1 MTYSGR
7 EKKRSMTNLILIW
20 SESFNRT
27 TNPEN
32 TLWVWVAFQSSA
44 SLSLSLYQFGQ
55 IREFHRSLLTVFAS
69 VSKLMNADTVTL
81 SVYLGCYGVIVYSGC
96 VTCCRSWQRSRQ
108 HTCSSL
114 KKKKKDSLATSTVV
128 VVSVIDVV
136 EIVQIVEM
144 EGIRLDSTIAPPS
157 QRRRRRKAHYHQ
169 LCTTTTTSSSS
180 RANTTKTRL
189 PWSVQS
195 QQSHFL
201 AIKRYVTILQ
211 VEPSIS
217 DSNWARTQI
226 FWDSITNQADQLWMI
241 SNARKDNAGTSQEAS
256 ER

>member
-1 MTYSGR
+1 M
-7 EKKRSMTNLILIW
+7 
-20 SESFNRT
+20 
-27 TNPEN
+27 
-32 TLWVWVAFQSSA
+32 
-44 SLSLSLYQFGQ
+44 
-55 IREFHRSLLTVFAS
+55 
-69 VSKLMNADTVTL
+69 SKLMNADTVTP

-114 KKKKKDSLATSTVV
+114 KKKKDSLATSRVV
-128 VVSVIDVV
+128 VVAVMGVVEVVEVVQVVEVV
-136 EIVQIVEM
+136 EI
-144 EGIRLDSTIAPPS
+144 EGIRLDSTIARPS

-169 LCTTTTTSSSS
+169 LCATTTTSSSS
-180 RANTTKTRL
+180 CRANTTKTRL

-195 QQSHFL
+195 QHSHFL

-211 VEPSIS
+211 VEPSIN

>member
-1 MTYSGR
+1 
-7 EKKRSMTNLILIW
+7 
-20 SESFNRT
+20 
-27 TNPEN
+27 
-32 TLWVWVAFQSSA
+32 
-44 SLSLSLYQFGQ
+44 
-55 IREFHRSLLTVFAS
+55 
-69 VSKLMNADTVTL
+69 MNADTVTL

-114 KKKKKDSLATSTVV
+114 KKKKDSLATSRVV
-128 VVSVIDVV
+128 VVAVIGIVEVV
-136 EIVQIVEM
+136 EVVQIVEM
-144 EGIRLDSTIAPPS
+144 EGIRLGSTIAPPS
-157 QRRRRRKAHYHQ
+157 QRRRRRKARYHQ
-169 LCTTTTTSSSS
+169 LCTSTASSC

-195 QQSHFL
+195 QHSHFL

-241 SNARKDNAGTSQEAS
+241 SNARKDNAGTSREAS

>member
-1 MTYSGR
+1 M
-7 EKKRSMTNLILIW
+7 
-20 SESFNRT
+20 
-27 TNPEN
+27 
-32 TLWVWVAFQSSA
+32 
-44 SLSLSLYQFGQ
+44 
-55 IREFHRSLLTVFAS
+55 
-69 VSKLMNADTVTL
+69 SKLMNADTVTL

-114 KKKKKDSLATSTVV
+114 KKKKDSLATSTVV
-128 VVSVIDVV
+128 VVAVMDVV
-136 EIVQIVEM
+136 EVVEVGKVVEM

-157 QRRRRRKAHYHQ
+157 QRRRRRKARYHQ
-169 LCTTTTTSSSS
+169 LCTSTASSSS
-180 RANTTKTRL
+180 CRANTTKTRL

-226 FWDSITNQADQLWMI
+226 FWDSITNQTVQL
-241 SNARKDNAGTSQEAS
+241 
-256 ER
+256 

>member
-1 MTYSGR
+1 M
-7 EKKRSMTNLILIW
+7 
-20 SESFNRT
+20 
-27 TNPEN
+27 
-32 TLWVWVAFQSSA
+32 
-44 SLSLSLYQFGQ
+44 
-55 IREFHRSLLTVFAS
+55 
-69 VSKLMNADTVTL
+69 SKLMNADTVTR

-114 KKKKKDSLATSTVV
+114 KKKKDSLATSRVV
-128 VVSVIDVV
+128 VVAVIGIVEVV
-136 EIVQIVEM
+136 EVVQIVEM
-144 EGIRLDSTIAPPS
+144 EGIRLGSTIAPPS
-157 QRRRRRKAHYHQ
+157 QRRRRRKARYHQ
-169 LCTTTTTSSSS
+169 LCTSTASSC

-217 DSNWARTQI
+217 DSNWARTQT

-241 SNARKDNAGTSQEAS
+241 SNARKDNAGTSREAS

>member
-1 MTYSGR
+1 M
-7 EKKRSMTNLILIW
+7 
-20 SESFNRT
+20 
-27 TNPEN
+27 
-32 TLWVWVAFQSSA
+32 
-44 SLSLSLYQFGQ
+44 
-55 IREFHRSLLTVFAS
+55 
-69 VSKLMNADTVTL
+69 SKLMNADTVTP

-114 KKKKKDSLATSTVV
+114 KKKKDSLATSTVV
-128 VVSVIDVV
+128 VVAVIDVV
-136 EIVQIVEM
+136 EIVEVVQIVEM
-144 EGIRLDSTIAPPS
+144 EGIRLDSTIAPPA

-180 RANTTKTRL
+180 CRANTTKTRL

-195 QQSHFL
+195 QHSHFL

-226 FWDSITNQADQLWMI
+226 FWDSITNQADQLRMI
-241 SNARKDNAGTSQEAS
+241 SNDRKDNAGNSQEAS